1 MMGRSHALSGATVWL
16 LGAAAAH
23 TLGARPGLLGIA
35 AGTIVCAWSA
45 LIPDIDHRSSKIARA
60 TSVVI
65 GPINVGVWSWGPWR
79 IGPALAA
86 ARFSAWVHQHT
97 REPDEQP
104 NLSGHRAFTHTGL
117 FALGAGAAVMQVFL
131 LAALWWPPLAGAAW
145 IGWAVT
151 TGCLTHIL
159 GDSLTVSG
167 VPLWWP
173 ARIDGRR
180 WYSWGPRLIRTD
192 HWGERRVVV
201 PLLMLGAGVG
211 AWFTIA

>member
-16 LGAAAAH
+16 LGTAAAH
-23 TLGARPGLLGIA
+23 TLGAHPSVLGTA
-35 AGTIVCAWSA
+35 AGTIVCAGSA
-45 LIPDIDHRSSKIARA
+45 LLPDIDHHSSKIARA

-65 GPINVGVWSWGPWR
+65 GPIDVGVWSWGPWR

-86 ARFSAWVHQHT
+86 ARFSAWVHERS
-97 REPDEQP
+97 REPTERP
-104 NLSGHRAFTHTGL
+104 NRSGHRAFTHTGL
-117 FALGAGAAVMQVFL
+117 FALGVGSAVMQALLVASIWLPLLAGWSWLGAAV
-131 LAALWWPPLAGAAW
+131 AA
-145 IGWAVT
+145 
-151 TGCLTHIL
+151 GCLTHTL

-173 ARIDGRR
+173 ARIDGCR
-180 WYSWGPRLIRTD
+180 WYAWGLRLIRTD

-201 PLLMLGAGVG
+201 PLLVLGAGVG